1 MLQGQSALVATLEG
15 AEYARA
21 GSDFGPYATRLSLD
35 PSETGLRPGLS
46 ARESG
51 SDLHRSDDPSLKPCH
66 AEILAL
72 PRARDIMGNQ
82 MSIPCR
88 TSGRSWMPEEE
99 RLDQEEA
106 IKVRRPTWKRPA
118 VIASIATPVII
129 AVFFAVL
136 AAVLETPRLDASSE
150 ASLETSLQ
158 RMTSGMSDAQKKEF
172 HADCMDLTLPD
183 MMKSA
188 FQYAFLSNRPPASD
202 GPRMFRPL
210 QGMNAM
216 EIHRKAEEARRAR
229 TLADDSADAQSPQPL
244 PGVPPPVGALSQPSG
259 SQSNIQSPPKGE
271 PD

>member
-1 MLQGQSALVATLEG
+1 MAIAYDCDCGERFTVSDEQSSRG
-15 AEYARA
+15 AFCPVCRREHVVSVR
-21 GSDFGPYATRLSLD
+21 TV
-35 PSETGLRPGLS
+35 SEPIK
-46 ARESG
+46 AP
-51 SDLHRSDDPSLKPCH
+51 RSST
-66 AEILAL
+66 EF
-72 PRARDIMGNQ
+72 
-82 MSIPCR
+82 
-88 TSGRSWMPEEE
+88 EVE

-106 IKVRRPTWKRPA
+106 IKVRRPTWKKPA
-118 VIASIATPVII
+118 VIASIAMPVII

-136 AAVLETPRLDASSE
+136 AALLETPRLDASSE

-188 FQYAFLSNRPPASD
+188 FQLAFLSNRPPASD

-210 QGMNAM
+210 QGMNAT

-229 TLADDSADAQSPQPL
+229 TTADDSAGAQSPQPL
-244 PGVPPPVGALSQPSG
+244 PGVPPPDGALSQPSG
-259 SQSNIQSPPKGE
+259 SPSNAQSPPKGE

>member
-1 MLQGQSALVATLEG
+1 MTIAYACDCGERFTVSDEQSGHDAFCPVC
-15 AEYARA
+15 R
-21 GSDFGPYATRLSLD
+21 
-35 PSETGLRPGLS
+35 
-46 ARESG
+46 REHVVKVRRITEPIKAPQS
-51 SDLHRSDDPSLKPCH
+51 ST
-66 AEILAL
+66 EF
-72 PRARDIMGNQ
+72 
-82 MSIPCR
+82 
-88 TSGRSWMPEEE
+88 EEE
-99 RLDQEEA
+99 RLHPEKA

-136 AAVLETPRLDASSE
+136 AALLETPRLDASSE

-216 EIHRKAEEARRAR
+216 EIHRNAEEARRAR

>member
-1 MLQGQSALVATLEG
+1 MAIVYACDCGERFTVSDELAGRG
-15 AEYARA
+15 ASCPACRRKHVVPA
-21 GSDFGPYATRLSLD
+21 
-35 PSETGLRPGLS
+35 
-46 ARESG
+46 SG
-51 SDLHRSDDPSLKPCH
+51 VGEPIEAPRSST
-66 AEILAL
+66 EF
-72 PRARDIMGNQ
+72 
-82 MSIPCR
+82 
-88 TSGRSWMPEEE
+88 EVE

-118 VIASIATPVII
+118 VIASIATPLII
-129 AVFFAVL
+129 AVFFTVL

-158 RMTSGMSDAQKKEF
+158 RMTSGMSNAQKKEF
-172 HADCMDLTLPD
+172 RADCMDLTLPD

-188 FQYAFLSNRPPASD
+188 FQLAFLSNRPPASD

-210 QGMNAM
+210 QGMNAI

-244 PGVPPPVGALSQPSG
+244 PGVPPPVGALSHPSG
-259 SQSNIQSPPKGE
+259 SQSNAQSPPKGE

>member
-1 MLQGQSALVATLEG
+1 MAIVYACDCGERFTVSDELAGRG
-15 AEYARA
+15 ASCPACRRKHVVPA
-21 GSDFGPYATRLSLD
+21 
-35 PSETGLRPGLS
+35 
-46 ARESG
+46 SG
-51 SDLHRSDDPSLKPCH
+51 VGEPIEAPRSST
-66 AEILAL
+66 EF
-72 PRARDIMGNQ
+72 
-82 MSIPCR
+82 
-88 TSGRSWMPEEE
+88 EVE

-118 VIASIATPVII
+118 VIASIATPLII
-129 AVFFAVL
+129 AVFFTVL

-172 HADCMDLTLPD
+172 RADCMDLTLPD

-188 FQYAFLSNRPPASD
+188 FQLAFLSNRPPASD
-202 GPRMFRPL
+202 GPRMFRLL

-216 EIHRKAEEARRAR
+216 EIHRKAKEARRAR

-244 PGVPPPVGALSQPSG
+244 PGVPPPVEALSQPSG
-259 SQSNIQSPPKGE
+259 SQSNAQSPPKGE

>member
-1 MLQGQSALVATLEG
+1 MAIAYACECGERVTVSEEQAGHGASCPACRRELVAP
-15 AEYARA
+15 A
-21 GSDFGPYATRLSLD
+21 
-35 PSETGLRPGLS
+35 
-46 ARESG
+46 SG
-51 SDLHRSDDPSLKPCH
+51 VGEPIEAPRSST
-66 AEILAL
+66 EF
-72 PRARDIMGNQ
+72 
-82 MSIPCR
+82 
-88 TSGRSWMPEEE
+88 EVE

-118 VIASIATPVII
+118 VIASIATPLII
-129 AVFFAVL
+129 AVFFTVL

-172 HADCMDLTLPD
+172 RADCMDLTLPD

-188 FQYAFLSNRPPASD
+188 FQLAFLSNRPPASD

-210 QGMNAM
+210 QGMNAI

-244 PGVPPPVGALSQPSG
+244 PGVPPPVGALSHPSG
-259 SQSNIQSPPKGE
+259 SQSNDQSPPKGE
-271 PD
+271 PE